1 MGLIAQ
7 GDQRSQRLLILA
19 ALLITCLGAAWRVGN
34 LGHDSYWLDEMTT
47 VRRAHAGLDAM
58 YDALDHPPLLHAIT
72 YLVVNSLGGSELEV
86 RLPMAVA
93 GILAIPLMVLLGV
106 VIKRP
111 GAGLWAALLLA
122 LLPFH
127 LRYSQEARYYAFLM
141 TFSLV
146 TYILLIQALTRPHIG
161 LWTAFG
167 AATALNLYTH
177 YGALL
182 VLAWEGIL
190 VCVWAIQHLRQREFR
205 MLVFPVVAGMVA
217 GLLYLPWLPRML
229 LAFDLNTGPDALGGL
244 SDVVPSAQVWIAQ
257 AYPAFGFG
265 SGILPL
271 LVAALCLAGLVA
283 CAWER
288 DWIPFSSILL
298 GLIVPLVLIQVFA
311 VARWAWPKYI
321 IYLLPLYLISA
332 GITLS
337 SLFRF
342 LRQRLPIQPPF
353 VRTAIP
359 TVVALALVGVTW
371 PLLRQEHTYV
381 EEDWKGITQHLASVA
396 QDGDVFLSMA
406 LDLPNGFNQ
415 GAIVWPY
422 YLDQTF
428 GNYVFLAS
436 NELQA
441 MDVQGLADMDADVW
455 LVLLNRNS
463 PTEFQPGTADV
474 SAFQNSLYLV
484 HPTVQPSSS
493 LGTMI
498 AMYQQ
503 MILMATAPSPR
514 CMLQH
519 DLAAM
524 YVVTEDYVSAE
535 QMVTEASSACPE
547 GSFPGVNHYL
557 LMSQIYQ
564 GLLEQYQQQGQTAG
578 LGPVEEKARN
588 AAAELLR
595 LGFQDPAA
603 VKLLTVQD
611 LLQTFA
617 SGEAEV
623 SDSSAPEPVQV
634 RRYTMPQNG
643 DWSDVLFIHAGASV
657 SFHVVLPE
665 EPTSLYFRA
674 AMDPDSW
681 DWGGDGA
688 TFVVRIETDSGES
701 TELFREHV
709 SNGVSDRRWHDA
721 LVPLAEYAGQT
732 VTLTLATEPGPTGDY
747 TGDWAG
753 WGMPLVILGSK

>member
-1 MGLIAQ
+1 
-7 GDQRSQRLLILA
+7 
-19 ALLITCLGAAWRVGN
+19 
-34 LGHDSYWLDEMTT
+34 
-47 VRRAHAGLDAM
+47 
-58 YDALDHPPLLHAIT
+58 
-72 YLVVNSLGGSELEV
+72 
-86 RLPMAVA
+86 
-93 GILAIPLMVLLGV
+93 
-106 VIKRP
+106 
-111 GAGLWAALLLA
+111 
-122 LLPFH
+122 
-127 LRYSQEARYYAFLM
+127 
-141 TFSLV
+141 
-146 TYILLIQALTRPHIG
+146 
-161 LWTAFG
+161 
-167 AATALNLYTH
+167 
-177 YGALL
+177 
-182 VLAWEGIL
+182 
-190 VCVWAIQHLRQREFR
+190 
-205 MLVFPVVAGMVA
+205 
-217 GLLYLPWLPRML
+217 
-229 LAFDLNTGPDALGGL
+229 
-244 SDVVPSAQVWIAQ
+244 
-257 AYPAFGFG
+257 
-265 SGILPL
+265 
-271 LVAALCLAGLVA
+271 
-283 CAWER
+283 
-288 DWIPFSSILL
+288 
-298 GLIVPLVLIQVFA
+298 
-311 VARWAWPKYI
+311 
-321 IYLLPLYLISA
+321 
-332 GITLS
+332 
-337 SLFRF
+337 
-342 LRQRLPIQPPF
+342 
-353 VRTAIP
+353 
-359 TVVALALVGVTW
+359 VVALALVGVTW